1 MQGLLNEAQDYRDR
15 MVEWRRNIH
24 SCPET
29 GFHLP
34 KTSAMVAGVL
44 EKLGFQVR
52 TGFAES
58 AVLGILE
65 TGRPGNTIAVRADM
79 DALGMQDEKDV
90 PYRSVRDGVC
100 HACGHD
106 VHTALCWAGILSF
119 RAQGPDSRRMRQ
131 TDFPACRGRPCA
143 WRGKAHRGFRG
154 VGRRGCH
161 IRSPLPATISGR
173 CDGMQVRKLF
183 CQR

>member
-1 MQGLLNEAQDYRDR
+1 MQGLLNEVQEYRDR

-44 EKLGFQVR
+44 EKLGFQVH

-65 TGRPGNTIAVRADM
+65 TGRPGNTLAVRADM

-90 PYRSVRDGVC
+90 PYRSARDGVC

-106 VHTALCWAGILSF
+106 ITYSPLLGLASYLSGT
-119 RAQGPDSRRMRQ
+119 RTR
-131 TDFPACRGRPCA
+131 FPADA
-143 WRGKAHRGFRG
+143 
-154 VGRRGCH
+154 
-161 IRSPLPATISGR
+161 SN
-173 CDGMQVRKLF
+173 
-183 CQR
+183 

>member
-52 TGFAES
+52 N
-58 AVLGILE
+58 
-65 TGRPGNTIAVRADM
+65 PGNRQAGKYHSGQGGYGCPG
-79 DALGMQDEKDV
+79 DAG
-90 PYRSVRDGVC
+90 
-100 HACGHD
+100 
-106 VHTALCWAGILSF
+106 
-119 RAQGPDSRRMRQ
+119 
-131 TDFPACRGRPCA
+131 
-143 WRGKAHRGFRG
+143 
-154 VGRRGCH
+154 
-161 IRSPLPATISGR
+161 
-173 CDGMQVRKLF
+173 
-183 CQR
+183 

>member
-1 MQGLLNEAQDYRDR
+1 MQGLLNEVQEYRDR

-44 EKLGFQVR
+44 ENLGFQVH

-65 TGRPGNTIAVRADM
+65 TG
-79 DALGMQDEKDV
+79 
-90 PYRSVRDGVC
+90 
-100 HACGHD
+100 
-106 VHTALCWAGILSF
+106 
-119 RAQGPDSRRMRQ
+119 
-131 TDFPACRGRPCA
+131 CREIP
-143 WRGKAHRGFRG
+143 
-154 VGRRGCH
+154 
-161 IRSPLPATISGR
+161 
-173 CDGMQVRKLF
+173 
-183 CQR
+183 

>member
-1 MQGLLNEAQDYRDR
+1 M
-15 MVEWRRNIH
+15 
-24 SCPET
+24 
-29 GFHLP
+29 
-34 KTSAMVAGVL
+34 
-44 EKLGFQVR
+44 R

-106 VHTALCWAGILSF
+106 VHTALLLGLASYLSEHRDQIPGGCVKLIF
-119 RAQGPDSRRMRQ
+119 QPAEEGP
-131 TDFPACRGRPCA
+131 GA
-143 WRGKAHRGFRG
+143 WRGKAHRWIQGCWTG
-154 VGRRGCH
+154 VDAIFGA
-161 IRSPLPATISGR
+161 LPATISGR